1 VERAPLVSGLRRLA
15 RPPVAAPPVGA
26 VERCELCGAALPDDH
41 RHLLNLEQRAIVCAC
56 ETCVAVRGGDGPY
69 RPAGQRVVWLPG
81 LDLPDD
87 LWARFAIPIGLAFFL
102 RSSVDGA
109 ATALYP
115 SPGGATECE
124 LDLGAWDELV
134 ALNPVLGDFE
144 PDAEALVVDRLGE
157 PRRYAIAPID
167 ECYRLVGLVRTAW
180 SGISGGDEVGRAVAG
195 FFAELQ
201 QRAQRAQ

>member
-15 RPPVAAPPVGA
+15 RPPAAARPA
-26 VERCELCGAALPDDH
+26 ATVERCELCGAALADEH
-41 RHLLNLEQRAIVCAC
+41 RHLLDLEQRVIVCAC

-81 LDLPDD
+81 LELPDD

-102 RSSVDGA
+102 RSSVDGR

-124 LDLGAWDELV
+124 LDLCAFDELV
-134 ALNPVLGDFE
+134 ALNPALRDLE
-144 PDAEALVVDRLGE
+144 PDAEALVVDRLAE
-157 PRRYAIAPID
+157 PRHYAIAPID

-180 SGISGGDEVGRAVAG
+180 SGISGGDEVRRAVG
-195 FFAELQ
+195 MFFAELQ
-201 QRAQRAQ
+201 RRAVTR

>member
-1 VERAPLVSGLRRLA
+1 VGTRPSLVSELRRLA
-15 RPPVAAPPVGA
+15 RPPAATPA
-26 VERCELCGAALPDDH
+26 AAAAERCELCGAALPDDH
-41 RHLLNLEQRAIVCAC
+41 RHLLNLEQRVIVCAC

-81 LDLPDD
+81 LELADD

-102 RSSVDGA
+102 RSSQVGH

-124 LDLGAWDELV
+124 LDLSAWEEL
-134 ALNPVLGDFE
+134 ATLNPVLADLE
-144 PDAEALVVDRLGE
+144 PDAEALVVDRLAQ

-180 SGISGGDEVGRAVAG
+180 QGISGGDGVRHAVDG
-195 FFAELQ
+195 FFAELE
-201 QRAQRAQ
+201 RKAP

>member
-1 VERAPLVSGLRRLA
+1 VEHAPLVSGLRRLA
-15 RPPVAAPPVGA
+15 RPPAAPPPA
-26 VERCELCGAALPDDH
+26 AAAERCELCGAALPDDH
-41 RHLLNLEQRAIVCAC
+41 RHLLDLEQRVIVCAC
-56 ETCVAVRGGDGPY
+56 ETCLAVRGGDGPY

-81 LDLPDD
+81 LELPDD

-102 RSSVDGA
+102 RSSVDGR

-124 LDLGAWDELV
+124 LDLGAFDELV
-134 ALNPVLGDFE
+134 ALNPALRDLE
-144 PDAEALVVDRLGE
+144 PDAEALVVDRLAA

-180 SGISGGDEVGRAVAG
+180 SGISGGDEVRQAVAG
-195 FFAELQ
+195 FFADLHR
-201 QRAQRAQ
+201 RARA